1 MPRESALPSS
11 DAFSRRWQGD
21 GQRFRALAQSVR
33 QIVWTATLE
42 GHVTYHNG
50 RWSDVTGLPALT
62 HLSSAWAE
70 ALHREDYCRAL
81 AQWQQAILGRQ
92 PQTLRFRLKKR
103 DGNYRWFRARFV
115 PLSDDDQAI
124 RECLGTCEA
133 IRRTR
138 QTDTRTKARSSRDFA
153 AIERKRAVAALI
165 STENEHRRILDSLFA
180 FVGVMT
186 PDGTLIEANK
196 ASLAAAGLEPKDV
209 LGKPVWETYWWN
221 HSPEV
226 QEQLR
231 AAVARASRG
240 EASRYDVDVRMAS
253 GVMLTIDFMLAPLR
267 DEAGRIELLIQSAV
281 DVSERKRT
289 GQHLRESE
297 ERFRTMANA
306 IPQLAWIAKA
316 DGYIYWYNQRWYE
329 YTGTTPE
336 QMEGWGWQSVHDPQQ
351 LPEVLARWK
360 RSIATG
366 EPFDMVFPMRGA
378 DGVFRPFLTR
388 VMPLKDK
395 QGRVQQWFGTNTDI
409 SEQLAV
415 ERSLQKQ
422 NRRLR
427 LLWEAASIL
436 LSTDNPDAMLQGLF
450 EKIAPDLRVD
460 TCFNFMM
467 SEAADSLHLQFC
479 AGVPQEVAA
488 SIKTLTLG
496 QAVCGKVAQG
506 REPIVATCIQQ
517 SDLPEVQL
525 IKGLGLKAYA
535 CNPLLA
541 GGQLLGTLSFGSRT
555 RDRFDGDEIEFLET
569 ISQYVTV
576 AYERLRLLNTLRE
589 ADRRKNEFLAMLAH
603 ELRNPLAPIR
613 TAVEYMR
620 LTGQSDP
627 DHAWA
632 RDMIDRQLKNL
643 VHLIDDLLEISRITR
658 GKIQLRKESTDLT
671 RILTNTIEACR
682 PSIDAKA
689 HRLELDLAAGEMPIF
704 GDPVRLEQ
712 IFVNLLVN
720 AIKYTD
726 EGGVIRVSSHR
737 EGGLGVVRVRDT
749 GAGIPEE
756 MLERIF
762 EPFAQIDQSLD
773 RSQGGL
779 GIGLTLVKALAEMHE
794 GTVRA
799 HSRGPGT
806 GSEFTVSLPLAV
818 SPIST
823 SSCDNVLDS
832 APSREGERGTPQ
844 FALDMI

>member
-1 MPRESALPSS
+1 MTMSRNSALPSS
-11 DAFSRRWQGD
+11 DAFPRRRQGD
-21 GQRFRALAQSVR
+21 EQRFYALAQSVA

-50 RWSDVTGLPALT
+50 RWSDITGLPALT
-62 HLSSAWAE
+62 LLPSAWAE
-70 ALHREDYCRAL
+70 ALHPEDYSRAL
-81 AQWQQAILGRQ
+81 MRWQQAILGKQ
-92 PQTLRFRLKKR
+92 PQAMRFRVKVR
-103 DGNYRWFRARFV
+103 DGKYRWFRAQFV
-115 PLSDDDQAI
+115 PLSDNDQAV

-133 IRRTR
+133 VHRPKRTGR
-138 QTDTRTKARSSRDFA
+138 KVRTSREFA

-165 STENEHRRILDSLFA
+165 STENQHRRILDSLLA

-186 PDGTLIEANK
+186 PDGTLIEVNNPP
-196 ASLAAAGLEPKDV
+196 LAAAGLEPKDV
-209 LGKPVWETYWWN
+209 LGKPIWETYWWN
-221 HSPEV
+221 HSPEA

-231 AAVARASRG
+231 AAAARANQG
-240 EASRYDVDVRMAS
+240 EASRYDVDVRMAC
-253 GVMLTIDFMLAPLR
+253 GTMTTIDFMLAPLR
-267 DEAGRIELLIQSAV
+267 DDAGQVELLIQSAV
-281 DVSERKRT
+281 DISERKRAE
-289 GQHLRESE
+289 QCLRESE

-306 IPQLAWIAKA
+306 IPQLAWIAKP

-336 QMEGWGWQSVHDPQQ
+336 EMEGWGWQSVHDPQQ
-351 LPEVLARWK
+351 LPEVLERWK

-366 EPFDMVFPMRGA
+366 EPFDMVFPMRGL
-378 DGVFRPFLTR
+378 DGVLRPFLTR
-388 VMPLKDK
+388 VMPLKDS
-395 QGRVQQWFGTNTDI
+395 QGRVHQWFGTNTDI

-415 ERSLQKQ
+415 EQSLQKH

-427 LLWEAASIL
+427 LLWEAAGIL
-436 LSTDNPDAMLQGLF
+436 LSTDNADAMLQGVF
-450 EKIAPDLRVD
+450 DKIAPDLCVD
-460 TCFNFMM
+460 ACFNFMM
-467 SEAADSLHLQFC
+467 SEAADSLRLQFC
-479 AGVPQEVAA
+479 AGIPPEVAA

-506 REPIVATCIQQ
+506 REPIVATYIQQ

-525 IKGLGLKAYA
+525 VKGLGIRAHA

-555 RDRFDGDEIEFLET
+555 RDRFDDDEIEFMET
-569 ISQYVTV
+569 ISHYVTV
-576 AYERLRLLNTLRE
+576 AYERMRLLNQLRE

-620 LTGQSDP
+620 LSDPSDP
-627 DHAWA
+627 DHTWA
-632 RDMIDRQLKNL
+632 REMIDRQVTNL

-658 GKIQLRKESTDLT
+658 GKIQLRKVSTDLS
-671 RILTNTIEACR
+671 RILSNAIEACR
-682 PSIDAKA
+682 PSIDGKD
-689 HRLELDLAAGEMPIF
+689 HLLELDLAAGAMPIF

-720 AIKYTD
+720 AVKYTD
-726 EGGVIRVSSHR
+726 KGGAIRVESHR
-737 EGGLGVVRVRDT
+737 DGGHGIVSVRDS
-749 GAGIPEE
+749 GVGIPEE
-756 MLERIF
+756 MLNRIF
-762 EPFAQIDQSLD
+762 EPFAQVDQSLD

-799 HSRGPGT
+799 YSQGPGK

-818 SPIST
+818 SPMS
-823 SSCDNVLDS
+823 
-832 APSREGERGTPQ
+832 PSPASLSLAEPAHVDVSVTPGT
-844 FALDMI
+844 D